1 MADILTELQQK
12 VAMKPALEAKLRE
25 LQNQRREYDR
35 EVISLRVAFRKEQE
49 DVEKLEGRSLANY
62 FFQVVGKLD
71 EKLDQERREAYA
83 AKVKMDAAER
93 ELAGIEADISEIQT
107 QLNEIRVAEV
117 QYKEELEKKRAM
129 LKASGTAAADQIIEI
144 EQKIAALEAQKQEIK
159 EAISAGYSARSTA
172 DRILSELESADG
184 WNTWDMF
191 GGGGIITHMAKHSHL
206 DEAQDL
212 VSDLQ
217 SKLRRFKTELA
228 DIQITA
234 NMQVNVD
241 GFLRFADYF
250 FDGLFADWAVG
261 DKISQSMSSVSNTK
275 KEINRMLD
283 KLNDMLKS
291 QELRIGEVWNKKL
304 NRMTRLQIVT
314 PKHKELA
321 ALSSLESIVS
331 LKKDVEGCIEK
342 NQQFF
347 NEILDVER
355 IYVYGFSFSSIDM
368 PYLEKIIR
376 RTKPETHWVIS
387 WYLQDDKRRIM
398 DFVIRY
404 DIQNITMINGI
415 KYLDIQV

>member
-12 VAMKPALEAKLRE
+12 VAMKPSLEAKLRE

-35 EVISLRVAFRKEQE
+35 EVISLRVAFRMEQE

-71 EKLDQERREAYA
+71 EKIDQERREAYA
-83 AKVKMDAAER
+83 AKVKLDAAER
-93 ELAGIEADISEIQT
+93 ELAGIESDISEIQG
-107 QLNEIRVAEV
+107 QLIEIRVAEA
-117 QYKEELEKKRAM
+117 QYKDELERKRAT
-129 LKASGTAAADQIIEI
+129 LRASGTATGDQIIEL
-144 EQKIAALEAQKQEIK
+144 EQRIAAMEAQKREIK
-159 EAISAGYSARSTA
+159 EAISAGYSARGTA

-217 SKLRRFKTELA
+217 SKLRKFKTELA

-261 DKISQSMSSVSNTK
+261 DKISQSMNSVSSTK
-275 KEINRMLD
+275 SQISRTLD
-283 KLNDMLKS
+283 KLNSMEQVAD
-291 QELRIGEVWNKKL
+291 RD
-304 NRMTRLQIVT
+304 IVT
-314 PKHKELA
+314 LKQQLDEL
-321 ALSSLESIVS
+321 IV
-331 LKKDVEGCIEK
+331 KAC
-342 NQQFF
+342 
-347 NEILDVER
+347 
-355 IYVYGFSFSSIDM
+355 
-368 PYLEKIIR
+368 
-376 RTKPETHWVIS
+376 
-387 WYLQDDKRRIM
+387 
-398 DFVIRY
+398 
-404 DIQNITMINGI
+404 
-415 KYLDIQV
+415 

>member
-1 MADILTELQQK
+1 MTDILFDLQQK
-12 VAMKPALEAKLRE
+12 VAMKPSLEAKLRE
-25 LQNQRREYDR
+25 LQDQRREYDR

-49 DVEKLEGRSLANY
+49 DVEILEGRSLANY

-71 EKLDQERREAYA
+71 ERKDQERREAYA
-83 AKVKMDAAER
+83 AKVKLDTAER

-107 QLNEIRVAEV
+107 QLNEIRVAEA
-117 QYKEELEKKRAM
+117 QYKEALEKKRAM
-129 LKASGTAAADQIIEI
+129 LKTSGTAAADQIIEI
-144 EQKIAALEAQKQEIK
+144 EQKIAALEAKKREIK

-241 GFLRFADYF
+241 SFLRFADYF

-261 DKISQSMSSVSNTK
+261 DKINQSMNSVSSTK
-275 KEINRMLD
+275 SQISRTLD
-283 KLNDMLKS
+283 KLKS
-291 QELRIGEVWNKKL
+291 MEQ
-304 NRMTRLQIVT
+304 
-314 PKHKELA
+314 A
-321 ALSSLESIVS
+321 ADHGIAS
-331 LKKDVEGCIEK
+331 LK
-342 NQQFF
+342 QQ
-347 NEILDVER
+347 V
-355 IYVYGFSFSSIDM
+355 
-368 PYLEKIIR
+368 
-376 RTKPETHWVIS
+376 
-387 WYLQDDKRRIM
+387 DDLIVKA
-398 DFVIRY
+398 
-404 DIQNITMINGI
+404 
-415 KYLDIQV
+415 